1 MNYNKDFLLQL
12 DNFPHKEKFAKITL
26 LTKNELPIESIEGRI
41 TNGGSIN
48 IDGNSAVR
56 RSVSLSMVSNNTN
69 YHQYLWTMNSKF
81 KLEIGLRNLINPTY
95 PDIIWFPQGIFVF
108 TSFSTSHS
116 VNSFTISLQGKD
128 KGCLING
135 EVGGSL
141 HSSIDFGVIEEQ
153 DQDGIIWKTK
163 REIKDI
169 IRSIMHEYAGEP
181 FKNIIINDLDTFGL
195 ELLEYRYKEDLF
207 FYRSIDSS
215 IYDNAFL
222 KHLAPSFTYGEGPKE
237 GEIVDFDDI
246 DVRYLEILT
255 DSFKD
260 VQEVHPVV
268 FQGKRYYLTRISYG
282 QVAGYRGTQL
292 VYAGDLISNVGESI
306 TSVLDKIKNMLGQ
319 YEYFYDIEGRFIFQ
333 KKQSFINTLWGNEQ
347 AEQEYGSDKTALAHQ
362 TTTAYK
368 FNGSNLIQSFNNN
381 PNLKNL
387 KNDYSIW
394 GNRKSE
400 GGIDIP
406 VHLRYAIDDKPIQYT
421 SIYIEDNDPGLI
433 EYNKK
438 YNAIISG
445 QKSIT
450 YITSKSYSVVNET
463 TINCDWREV
472 IYRMAADHF
481 KYGSLDD
488 FELRV
493 IQANPTLYSTG
504 LTGYEQYY
512 TDILSFQRDLYFPE
526 IFALNTQL
534 QSTQKKIESIT
545 TEINNITKQIEDN
558 NLKIKEYERNLQ
570 MLEELKSKFALRTP
584 IVKIME
590 DLQVPQCFVQAELST
605 PYCSVKDQ
613 LSVPTGLYIADSEGD
628 SSLLKLNTPIVSI
641 KNQLNIPTDLYIE
654 DEPEAIFSM
663 RLKTINTRASL
674 SVPQVSIQE
683 TIVVRQQLEIPFGL
697 NIQSILT
704 WQEVDSEMDKT
715 RKEKQSACKEN
726 EKLVKQ
732 KEKQVAD
739 LLDQQEAV
747 KEIEKQIL
755 GKNDMDYL
763 ETEGEDYGWN
773 KNTKFS
779 PESLNFW
786 IDFLDVSGTMSQ
798 YSVKSVGSRAKPI
811 NDSNI
816 KAIYFRETPS
826 AVFVED
832 EEEMGKISG
841 FRYIQVP
848 DIDNMFAIS
857 AQGKSAKDKLDE
869 LLYQH
874 SFTVDSVTI
883 NAVPIYYLEP
893 NTRIHLSDPETGTE
907 GDYIISR
914 ISLPLTYNGMMSIT
928 ATKAVENII

>member
-237 GEIVDFDDI
+237 GETVDFDEI
-246 DVRYLEILT
+246 DARYLEILT

-268 FQGKRYYLTRISYG
+268 FQGKQYYLTRISYG

-319 YEYFYDIEGRFIFQ
+319 YEYFYDIEGRFVFQ

-421 SIYIEDNDPGLI
+421 SIYIEDNDPGLV

-438 YNAIISG
+438 YNAIIPG

-450 YITSKSYSVVNET
+450 YITSKSYTVVDET

-472 IYRMAADHF
+472 IYHMAADHF

-526 IFALNTQL
+526 IFALGIEHNNTQ
-534 QSTQKKIESIT
+534 QTIDSIKG
-545 TEINNITKQIEDN
+545 EINNITKVIEEN
-558 NLKIKEYERNLQ
+558 NSKIKGYEDDLQ
-570 MLEELKSKFALRTP
+570 TLEELAKKFMLQTP
-584 IVKIME
+584 IVRIAE
-590 DLQVPQCFVQAELST
+590 DLRVPQCFIQTELSIPKCSIKDQLT
-605 PYCSVKDQ
+605 IPTGLDILETGEDSSLFLLKIPVVSVKD
-613 LSVPTGLYIADSEGD
+613 
-628 SSLLKLNTPIVSI
+628 K
-641 KNQLNIPTDLYIE
+641 LNIPDNLHIA
-654 DEPEAIFSM
+654 DEPEAVFSM
-663 RLKTINTRASL
+663 RLRSVSTKVAL

-683 TIVVRQQLEIPFGL
+683 ATVVREQLKAPFGL
-697 NIQSILT
+697 SIQNILT
-704 WQEVDSEMDKT
+704 LQEIEAQKRETEKYRNACIANNKQNLSY
-715 RKEKQSACKEN
+715 KEEQMKRLLEKE
-726 EKLVKQ
+726 ETLKK
-732 KEKQVAD
+732 
-739 LLDQQEAV
+739 
-747 KEIEKQIL
+747 IEKQML
-755 GKNDMDYL
+755 GKNAADYL
-763 ETEGEDYGWN
+763 NIEGEDYGWN
-773 KNTKFS
+773 KNIKFS

-832 EEEMGKISG
+832 EEEIGKISG

-883 NAVPIYYLEP
+883 NAVPVYYLEP

>member
-141 HSSIDFGVIEEQ
+141 HSSIDFGVIREQ
-153 DQDGIIWKTK
+153 DQDGIIWETK

-237 GEIVDFDDI
+237 GEIVDFNEI
-246 DVRYLEILT
+246 DARYLEILT

-268 FQGKRYYLTRISYG
+268 FQGKQYYLTRISYG

-319 YEYFYDIEGRFIFQ
+319 YEYFYDIEGRFVFQ

-381 PNLKNL
+381 PNLNNL

-400 GGIDIP
+400 GGVDIP

-421 SIYIEDNDPGLI
+421 SICIESNDPGLI

-438 YNAIISG
+438 YNATISG

-450 YITSKSYSVVNET
+450 YITSKSYSVVDET

-512 TDILSFQRDLYFPE
+512 IDILSFQRDLYFPE
-526 IFALNTQL
+526 IFALGIEHNNTQ
-534 QSTQKKIESIT
+534 QSIDSIKD
-545 TEINNITKQIEDN
+545 EINNITKVIEEN
-558 NLKIKEYERNLQ
+558 NSKIKGYEDDLQ
-570 MLEELKSKFALRTP
+570 TLEELAKKFMLQTP
-584 IVKIME
+584 IIRIAE
-590 DLQVPQCFVQAELST
+590 DLRVPQCFIQTELSIPKCSIKDQLT
-605 PYCSVKDQ
+605 IPTGLDILETGEDSSLFLLKIPVVSVKD
-613 LSVPTGLYIADSEGD
+613 E
-628 SSLLKLNTPIVSI
+628 
-641 KNQLNIPTDLYIE
+641 LNIPDNLYIT
-654 DEPEAIFSM
+654 DEPEAVVSM
-663 RLKTINTRASL
+663 YLRSVSTKVAL

-683 TIVVRQQLEIPFGL
+683 ATIVREQLKVPFGL
-697 NIQSILT
+697 SIQNILT
-704 WQEVDSEMDKT
+704 LQEIKDQKKYTEEQM
-715 RKEKQSACKEN
+715 RKCFADN
-726 EKLVKQ
+726 EKELFD
-732 KEKQVAD
+732 KEEKIKE
-739 LLDQQEAV
+739 LL
-747 KEIEKQIL
+747 KEEETLKKIEKQML
-755 GKNDMDYL
+755 GKNAADYL
-763 ETEGEDYGWN
+763 NIEGKDYGWN
-773 KNTKFS
+773 KNIKFS
-779 PESLNFW
+779 PEALNFW

-826 AVFVED
+826 AVFIED